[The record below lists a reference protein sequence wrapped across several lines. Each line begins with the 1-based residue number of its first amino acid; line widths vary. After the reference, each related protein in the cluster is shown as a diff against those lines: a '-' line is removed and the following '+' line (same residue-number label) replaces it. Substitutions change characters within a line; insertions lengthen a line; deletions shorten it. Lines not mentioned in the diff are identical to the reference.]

1 MFPTMSD
8 PFIVWGLL
16 QAPLDLSL
24 RERSLTLHAWRVL
37 KSFVSLYINSN
48 YFPEHH

>member
-1 MFPTMSD
+1 MFLIMFD
-8 PFIVWGLL
+8 PFTVWGLL
-16 QAPLDLSL
+16 QAPLDLPL

-37 KSFVSLYINSN
+37 TSFVSLYINSN